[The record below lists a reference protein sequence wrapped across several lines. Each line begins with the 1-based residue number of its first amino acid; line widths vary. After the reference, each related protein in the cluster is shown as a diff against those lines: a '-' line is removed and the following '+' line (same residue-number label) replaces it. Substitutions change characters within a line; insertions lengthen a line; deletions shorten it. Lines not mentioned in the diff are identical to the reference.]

1 MVDIGKIITLIEKKR
16 AKWLRV
22 NEQPCMHTFI
32 NDLYI
37 NLCLWKDNDVNVIS
51 IDVDNI
57 EKGISDIILQD
68 VREGEPYFD
77 NLYKIYSSY
86 KHNAEN
92 IALNC

>member
-1 MVDIGKIITLIEKKR
+1 MTEISNIIDLIESKG

-37 NLCLWKDNDVNVIS
+37 NLCLWKDKDSNVIS

-57 EKGISDIILQD
+57 ENGISDIILKD
-68 VREGEPYFD
+68 IREGEQYFD
-77 NLYKIYSSY
+77 NLFRIYSSY
-86 KHNAEN
+86 KENATN